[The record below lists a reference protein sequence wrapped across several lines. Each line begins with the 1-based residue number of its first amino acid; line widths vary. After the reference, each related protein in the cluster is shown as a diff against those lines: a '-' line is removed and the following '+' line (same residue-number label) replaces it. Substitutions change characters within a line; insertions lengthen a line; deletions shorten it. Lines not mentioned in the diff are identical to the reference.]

1 MSIWN
6 YQLCQDDDENYDNLA
21 HIYYEQI
28 GPMLL
33 ATLQDE
39 EDASAAAVAAE
50 LAFG

>member
-1 MSIWN
+1 MN
-6 YQLCQDDDENYDNLA
+6 HYQLCHDEDENYDDLA
-21 HIYYEQI
+21 NIYYERI

-33 ATLQDE
+33 AALNDE